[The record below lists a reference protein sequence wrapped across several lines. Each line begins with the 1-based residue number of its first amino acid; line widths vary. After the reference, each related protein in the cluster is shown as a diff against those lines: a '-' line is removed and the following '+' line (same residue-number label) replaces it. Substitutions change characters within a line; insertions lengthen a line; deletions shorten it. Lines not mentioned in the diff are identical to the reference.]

1 MGDRKLTFGKYKG
14 WKVSDLILSNPDYL
28 KWIDEHVPYFSLTE
42 YERKQ
47 LGIETVIKSN
57 NLTL

>member
-28 KWIDEHVPYFSLTE
+28 KWIDQHVPYFSLTE
-42 YERKQ
+42 SEKKQ
-47 LGIETVIKSN
+47 LGIETVIESS